1 MAKLTDFGLARG
13 ATDLRLST
21 SGIPLGSPW
30 YMSPEQVRGTGALDG
45 RTDLYSMGAVLY
57 EMLTGAK
64 LFDVEG
70 SFAVMRAHVEAEPP
84 LPSARN
90 PKVPASL
97 DEIVRK
103 AVAKDPA
110 VRFQSADEFG
120 LALLNVVAVAPAVIE
135 VPRLPVTLPIPLP
148 QQPTPLRR
156 RNPLRAAMLTA
167 AGFATLATGL
177 YAIRSLPATGRA
189 RAPEKKV
196 QAAVPQPVAAPIT
209 VVPAAAQ
216 LPTVVLPPP
225 PEAPL
230 ETAKPAAAP
239 SPRAPFP
246 APARRPNKPE
256 KSYAI
261 RVSGADL
268 QPAATPPS
276 HPPASVHL
284 SEAPEPSLQ
293 PSDPLEEPGT
303 VTLPAASE
311 IVPGLTTPQEP
322 TPPKPPPTGNRF
334 IRALG
339 KVNPFRKAAKP

>member
-1 MAKLTDFGLARG
+1 
-13 ATDLRLST
+13 
-21 SGIPLGSPW
+21 
-30 YMSPEQVRGTGALDG
+30 
-45 RTDLYSMGAVLY
+45 MGAVLY

-70 SFAVMRAHVEAEPP
+70 AFAVMRAHVEAEPP

-90 PKVPASL
+90 PKVPAAL

-110 VRFQSADEFG
+110 MRFQSADEFG

-135 VPRLPVTLPIPLP
+135 VPSLPVALPIPLP
-148 QQPTPLRR
+148 QQPSLVRRRHPLRV
-156 RNPLRAAMLTA
+156 AMLTA

-177 YAIRSLPATGRA
+177 YAIRSLPTTVRA
-189 RAPEKKV
+189 RVAEKKV
-196 QAAVPQPVAAPIT
+196 QTAAPQPAVTPVAAVPAEPQAPA
-209 VVPAAAQ
+209 VVPS
-216 LPTVVLPPP
+216 PP

-230 ETAKPAAAP
+230 ETAKPAVLLR
-239 SPRAPFP
+239 PRTPLS
-246 APARRPNKPE
+246 APARRTNKLE

-268 QPAATPPS
+268 QPAAIQPPR
-276 HPPASVHL
+276 PPAPVHL

-293 PSDPLEEPGT
+293 PADSVDEPGT
-303 VTLPAASE
+303 VTLPAASDA
-311 IVPGLTTPQEP
+311 IPGLTTPQEA
-322 TPPKPPPTGNRF
+322 TPPKPPNTGNRF

-339 KVNPFRKAAKP
+339 KVNPFRKTAKTEASKTPLKKD